1 MKKLIASILVLL
13 MLLSMAGCAG
23 KDSGDKSDN
32 TQTAPSTGIA
42 LPDESTVPTGNS
54 SNDDGLPAPLPV
66 EEYYS
71 ESGDYTDSTGTTWN
85 YDFRIPKLTDD
96 TEAAREINEEITGKY
111 EYYAQNVMENMK
123 KGYTPEY
130 LNIGWYACRYNIPAL
145 QQEVLSI
152 VISAHEIGEFCEY
165 SVFCYNI
172 ASGER
177 YYGND
182 DLLQKLGIS
191 ELDTLE
197 ATRRAA
203 QEYFVS
209 GHSALSE
216 AEREQSFYL
225 DALARTLSNEY
236 VRDGAMLYL
245 DDNGTLTAVLPVASL
260 AGADWY
266 YRVLPLSI
274 RTDPV
279 FTYPENC
286 APSYEDAAEL
296 LLADA
301 DVQAYGAIEGMST
314 MASDETMVIAGE
326 SCTVVYAGTNH
337 QENFVREYSF
347 AVSSTGAIYQY
358 DVLGD
363 AWIPAN
369 TLASIYSNWAE
380 DVLFAVFTDPNNPE
394 YWYAYDGVEGL
405 DKVMLV
411 PMCSGVNIRVER
423 FEYDAESDRFVVL
436 ETLKCIYPS
445 VRGQCCCLDIQP
457 AETIPAYRIV
467 AEYGD
472 LTAEW
477 YATYDGAGE
486 NGATYVIGLDPN
498 AFG

>member
-1 MKKLIASILVLL
+1 MKKFIASLLALL
-13 MLLSMAGCAG
+13 MLLSMAGCGG

-32 TQTAPSTGIA
+32 TQTTPSTGIA
-42 LPDESTVPTGNS
+42 LPDESTVPTGNP
-54 SNDDGLPAPLPV
+54 SNDAGLSAPLPV

-130 LNIGWYACRYNIPAL
+130 LNIGWYACQY
-145 QQEVLSI
+145 QDVLSVI
-152 VISAHEIGEFCEY
+152 VSAHEIGEFCEY
-165 SVFCYNI
+165 SVFCYNM

-191 ELDTLE
+191 ELDALD

-245 DDNGTLTAVLPVASL
+245 DDDGTLTAVLPVASL

-274 RTDPV
+274 RTDPA

-314 MASDETMVIAGE
+314 ISADETMVIAGE
-326 SCTVVYAGTNH
+326 SCTVVYAGTDH

-358 DVLGD
+358 DVIGD

-380 DVLFAVFTDPNNPE
+380 NVLFAVFTDPNYPE

-423 FEYDAESDRFVVL
+423 VEYDEQNGSFAVL
-436 ETLKCIYPS
+436 EALKSIYPG
-445 VRGQCCCLDIQP
+445 VRGQCYCLDIQP
-457 AETIPAYRIV
+457 SETIANYRIV
-467 AEYGD
+467 AELGY
-472 LTAEW
+472 LTANW
-477 YATYDGAGE
+477 YATYDGADE
-486 NGATYVIGLDPN
+486 NGASFVFGLDSRTY
-498 AFG
+498 